1 MVDVNL
7 EWLRS
12 ANGILKILAFI
23 VSVISLGLTYGYG
36 IVTTS
41 QTTINFCQII
51 IPTTAFILFY
61 FIISYAFDENK
72 PGKLFV
78 MEMCFDVFQA
88 VFNIATGSLM
98 VSGYNNYSL
107 KPFLLNADG
116 IVAAGSMVLILGGI
130 ILVDAA
136 LLFKNR

>member
-1 MVDVNL
+1 
-7 EWLRS
+7 
-12 ANGILKILAFI
+12 
-23 VSVISLGLTYGYG
+23 
-36 IVTTS
+36 
-41 QTTINFCQII
+41 NFCQII

-61 FIISYAFDENK
+61 FIISYVFDENK

-78 MEMCFDVFQA
+78 MEMCFDVLQA

-116 IVAAGSMVLILGGI
+116 IVAAGAMVLILGGI

-136 LLFKNR
+136 LLFKNRGRNN